1 MLKIL
6 PYVPFFFVCLAIFW
20 IITGGRMI
28 IFPEKAIRKRDKKKE
43 KPEPTQKD
51 IDRARIIGVGRLVVA
66 ILLIIALK
74 IDVGWLDRPELAHSL
89 ENQNIYEDYEN
100 VIDDFLD
107 KNTIPGMVLGIVD
120 ENGSHLFTYGYHGV
134 DKQKK
139 ITEDTIFEI
148 GSASKVFTGLLLAE
162 AVSSGSAT
170 LEETLRF
177 CIPEEII
184 AKQEFYDQITLG
196 HLTTHTSG
204 LPRLPQTL
212 DFTINVFVAN
222 LIGGNP
228 YENVTREKLLSYLE
242 QTAAPKSIGTDFEY
256 SNYGVGLLGAC
267 LSSQKGLSYEELLRR
282 IIMEPLGM
290 TNTTIHL
297 TQEQEALYTPGYRG
311 FLRFG
316 RFVLGMKS
324 KPWLMGEG
332 SVGAGGIRSSGADML
347 RFLEACIFEELD
359 FISLSKTP
367 IFQSDEEGLEIGM
380 GWLLEQNSLEDHTV
394 IWHNGQTG
402 GFNSYIAF
410 FADKPGG
417 VFVMANTTVNIQHL
431 GEEILSILGD

>member
-1 MLKIL
+1 MPKIL
-6 PYVPFFFVCLAIFW
+6 HYIPFFFVCFAIIW

-51 IDRARIIGVGRLVVA
+51 IDRARIIGVGYVIAA

-89 ENQNIYEDYEN
+89 ENQNAYEDFEN

-139 ITEDTIFEI
+139 ITEDTMFEI

-162 AVSSGSAT
+162 AVSSGSAA
-170 LEETLRF
+170 LEETIRF

-184 AKQEFYDQITLG
+184 AKREFYAQITLG

-212 DFTINVFVAN
+212 DFSINSFIASF
-222 LIGGNP
+222 IGGNP
-228 YENVTREKLLSYLE
+228 YEKVTQEKLFSYLV

-256 SNYGVGLLGAC
+256 SNYGVGLLGVC

-282 IIMEPLGM
+282 IITEPLGM

-297 TQEQEALYTPGYRG
+297 SQEQEALYTPGYRSY
-311 FLRFG
+311 LRFD

-332 SVGAGGIRSSGADML
+332 IVGAGGIRSSGADML
-347 RFLEACIFEELD
+347 RFLEACISEELD
-359 FISLSKTP
+359 FIPLSKNP
-367 IFQSDEEGLEIGM
+367 IFQSDEEELEMGM
-380 GWLLEQNSLEDHTV
+380 GWIIDHNSLEDQTV

-417 VFVMANTTVNIQHL
+417 VFVMANATVNIQHL
-431 GEEILSILGD
+431 GEEILSALGD